1 MVAYLGTGEMGF
13 GVLKLPASSNS
24 DANKQPAH
32 WHFSKIILQ
41 RRPAAAATPRSPMQK
56 ERNKGKDKNKKWV
69 H

>member
-32 WHFSKIILQ
+32 
-41 RRPAAAATPRSPMQK
+41 
-56 ERNKGKDKNKKWV
+56 
-69 H
+69 